1 MNALRGSC
9 RVRADALVL
18 RFVFDQHVNAPALR
32 RLREEGVDVV
42 HVAEVGLGEADDSDI
57 LAWATSEDR
66 IVVTRNY
73 RDFAPLVEAYG
84 KQGVPFPGVL
94 FYASSVRQSDV
105 RHHVRALTN
114 WISDA
119 ERVGRSLVHNSL
131 GWLR

>member
-1 MNALRGSC
+1 M
-9 RVRADALVL
+9 LVL

-32 RLREEGVDVV
+32 QLREGGVDIV
-42 HVAEVGLGEADDSDI
+42 HAAEVGLSEADDPDI
-57 LAWATSEDR
+57 LGWATKADR

-73 RDFAPLVEAYG
+73 RDFAPLVEVYG

-105 RHHVRALTN
+105 GHHVRALRN

-119 ERVGRSLVHNSL
+119 ERAGRNPVQNAL